1 MLAGRTTH
9 WKRAGQTGDASRCD
23 GEQALCENK
32 KSASL
37 KNVDIYGPGKPVF
50 YTQSASY
57 PFHQKISAQI
67 VFAPILWAQGTLRK
81 ARSDG
86 LFPSDFLYKA
96 IHE

>member
-1 MLAGRTTH
+1 MGLGNLFFAPKVLVTIFTRKYDEG
-9 WKRAGQTGDASRCD
+9 
-23 GEQALCENK
+23 
-32 KSASL
+32 
-37 KNVDIYGPGKPVF
+37 KNN
-50 YTQSASY
+50 Q
-57 PFHQKISAQI
+57 SAQI